1 MVGHRPLKA
10 SIGVRIPVPQ
20 HCIKCESGFDSLPG
34 SKIFCLYILTHRRW
48 VFRREKVLEYKD
60 VGRPYISM
68 ILYHTLNRGVDKRK
82 IFLDTGDYLRG
93 VHDLFEFNDTTPVNN
108 LTYFFRKE
116 YKDVGRPYIKREA
129 RKLLVKI
136 HAFCLM
142 PNHYHLLLSELVKN
156 GIPLF
161 MKKFNGGYAK
171 YFNEKYKRTGALFE
185 GRYKR
190 VTIKN
195 EAHFIH
201 LPYYIHLNPLDLAA
215 PEWRDKKLTNFTKTM
230 RFLDSY
236 RWSSHLDYAGKKNF
250 PSVTQR
256 DFLLKF
262 FGGQEQYKRGI
273 TEWLKELSL
282 EDVHDVA
289 LE

>member
-1 MVGHRPLKA
+1 M
-10 SIGVRIPVPQ
+10 
-20 HCIKCESGFDSLPG
+20 
-34 SKIFCLYILTHRRW
+34 T
-48 VFRREKVLEYKD
+48 
-60 VGRPYISM
+60 
-68 ILYHTLNRGVDKRK
+68 LYHILSRGVDKRK
-82 IFLDTGDYLRG
+82 IFLNDEDYLRG
-93 VHDLFEFNDTTPVNN
+93 IHDLFEFNDVVPVNN

-116 YKDVGRPYIKREA
+116 SKDVGRPYIKRRA

-142 PNHYHLLLSELVKN
+142 PNHYHLLLSAVTEN

-171 YFNEKYKRTGALFE
+171 YFNERYKRTGALFE

-190 VTIKN
+190 VIIKN

-201 LPYYIHLNPLDLAA
+201 LPYYIHLNPLDLIT
-215 PEWRDKKLTNFTKTM
+215 PEWRERRLSNFTKAM
-230 RFLDSY
+230 EFLNSY
-236 RWSSHLDYAGKKNF
+236 RWSSHLDYAGEKNF

-256 DFLLKF
+256 DFLLDF
-262 FGGQEQYKRGI
+262 FGGHKQYKSSI

-282 EDVHDVA
+282 EDMRDIA